1 MPHYKNID
9 INGRLIIEFKVSVNF
24 LDYIQLWI
32 CFQQVKFPEKNFLTK
47 DSQFRRLESLLPAR
61 PSHDNITD
69 DVDEVRMTPSL
80 VGQAHM
86 CNSTDFVLAF
96 KLFLASSVSVWKY

>member
-1 MPHYKNID
+1 MVLNEGMPHYKNID

-80 VGQAHM
+80 VGQAH
-86 CNSTDFVLAF
+86 SAIVLI
-96 KLFLASSVSVWKY
+96 LY